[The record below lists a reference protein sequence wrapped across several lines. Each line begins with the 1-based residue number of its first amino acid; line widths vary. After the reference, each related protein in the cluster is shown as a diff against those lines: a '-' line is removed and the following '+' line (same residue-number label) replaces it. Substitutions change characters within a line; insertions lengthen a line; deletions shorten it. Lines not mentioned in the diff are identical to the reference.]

1 YSYYLKHMNLSGHR
15 IEQAGFWAEKGEY
28 YAHAHNIFLQ
38 VAYDYGIITGILFL
52 VFQIWILCRL
62 ISRRDMPGI
71 IGAMFL
77 TAILVFGLS
86 EMVITT
92 GQISLSLL
100 FVIYYWG
107 INVPEKGQV
116 TEAAE

>member
-1 YSYYLKHMNLSGHR
+1 M
-15 IEQAGFWAEKGEY
+15 
-28 YAHAHNIFLQ
+28 FLQ
-38 VAYDYGIITGILFL
+38 VAYDYGVITGALFL
-52 VFQIWILCRL
+52 GFNLWILWRL
-62 ISRRDMPGI
+62 IRRRDMPGI

-77 TAILVFGLS
+77 IAILTFGLS

-107 INVPEKGQV
+107 IDVSDNLADTGRRCK
-116 TEAAE
+116 

>member
-1 YSYYLKHMNLSGHR
+1 
-15 IEQAGFWAEKGEY
+15 
-28 YAHAHNIFLQ
+28 
-38 VAYDYGIITGILFL
+38 
-52 VFQIWILCRL
+52 
-62 ISRRDMPGI
+62 MPGI